1 MGVMSLRLGEDL
13 VRKIGALSK
22 KEKKDRSTVA
32 RELIEYGLRYRM
44 VKLYREG
51 KASLGTVAK
60 ALDCSLREVLDLLA
74 EFGVQAPIDYDDYL
88 AGYRGLKKVF

>member
-1 MGVMSLRLGEDL
+1 MSIMSLRLGDDL

-22 KEKKDRSTVA
+22 REKKDKSTVA

-51 KASLGTVAK
+51 KASLGTVSK
-60 ALDCSLREVLDLLA
+60 ALDCSLSETLDLLA
-74 EFGVQAPIDYDDYL
+74 EFGVQAPIDYDEYL
-88 AGYRGLKKVF
+88 AGYRSLKKVF

>member
-1 MGVMSLRLGEDL
+1 MGVMSLRLGEEII
-13 VRKIGALSK
+13 RRIRALSK
-22 KEKKDRSTVA
+22 KEKKDKSAVA

-60 ALDCSLREVLDLLA
+60 ALDCSLSEALDLLA

-88 AGYRGLKKVF
+88 AGYQSLKKVF